1 MLSALIRGMQGG
13 VNGSNALEIGEE
25 GSARATRSEKRN
37 TNQQASLHI
46 VLEHAIR
53 AKL

>member
-13 VNGSNALEIGEE
+13 VNGSNALEIGAE

-46 VLEHAIR
+46 VLEDTIR

>member
-1 MLSALIRGMQGG
+1 MLSARIRGMQGG

-46 VLEHAIR
+46 VLVTQSR